1 MMITT
6 LLIAV
11 PTGIKIFSWLGTLY
25 FGKIHTYSTAMLFAL
40 AFIVTFTIGGISGVM
55 LGMVPIDI
63 HVSDTYFIVAHI
75 HFVLFGGSVFTIFAG
90 IYHWFPKI
98 TGRMYDEKLGRVHFW
113 GTLLGTWGTFIP
125 MHWIGMD
132 GMPRRVA
139 DYASQFGNWNLLI
152 SCFAFMLGA
161 VQLVF
166 LYNMIVSWRFGPRAA
181 ANPWRAN
188 SIEWQVSSPPPIF
201 NFDRDSARGRR
212 SLRVRRAGRPARDH
226 GRRIGRGPGRAGAC
240 SGGFVMSETSGA
252 RPLLVFLNEVAGG
265 RKLLKAVSERAEGV
279 PFVAVAAPQNQPAVG
294 QLIDSGELRDAARAR
309 VEVTMAILS
318 AYGVESVGEVMDPE
332 PSLALDDAV
341 RAHEPGEVLLSCASG
356 TRFGFTRKDLVA
368 WAGDRFEPDVTVTH
382 IPVRIS
388 DDSISWE
395 KSHTL
400 VVASQTV
407 AAPDLVGR
415 LKERAAGHPHRYTII
430 CPRTEDVTEPEIVRD
445 LASTL
450 AELYRADIDAT
461 GQPMSPDP
469 FHAVQ
474 NAIEHYSVDEV
485 LISTFAGETSRWL
498 EDDLIGRVRE
508 ITEKTVEHLEVGRPA
523 AAVAAAVAEGGES

>member
-1 MMITT
+1 
-6 LLIAV
+6 
-11 PTGIKIFSWLGTLY
+11 
-25 FGKIHTYSTAMLFAL
+25 
-40 AFIVTFTIGGISGVM
+40 
-55 LGMVPIDI
+55 
-63 HVSDTYFIVAHI
+63 
-75 HFVLFGGSVFTIFAG
+75 
-90 IYHWFPKI
+90 
-98 TGRMYDEKLGRVHFW
+98 
-113 GTLLGTWGTFIP
+113 
-125 MHWIGMD
+125 
-132 GMPRRVA
+132 
-139 DYASQFGNWNLLI
+139 
-152 SCFAFMLGA
+152 
-161 VQLVF
+161 
-166 LYNMIVSWRFGPRAA
+166 
-181 ANPWRAN
+181 
-188 SIEWQVSSPPPIF
+188 
-201 NFDRDSARGRR
+201 
-212 SLRVRRAGRPARDH
+212 
-226 GRRIGRGPGRAGAC
+226 
-240 SGGFVMSETSGA
+240 MSEVVEA
-252 RPLLVFLNEVAGG
+252 KPLLVFLNEVAGG
-265 RKLLKAVSERAEGV
+265 RKLLQAVGERAAKV

-309 VEVTMAILS
+309 VEVTMSVLS
-318 AYGVESVGEVMDPE
+318 EYGIDSVGEVMDPE

-341 RAHEPGEVLLSCASG
+341 RAHEPGEILLSCAEG
-356 TRFGFTRKDLVA
+356 TRFGFTRKDLVS
-368 WAGDRFEPDVTVTH
+368 WAEARFEPDVPVTH

-415 LKERAAGHPHRYTII
+415 LKERAAGHPHRYTIV

-450 AELYRADIDAT
+450 AELYKADVDAT

-508 ITEKTVEHLEVGRPA
+508 ITEKPVEHLEVGRPA
-523 AAVAAAVAEGGES
+523 AAVAAAVAEGGAS

>member
-1 MMITT
+1 
-6 LLIAV
+6 
-11 PTGIKIFSWLGTLY
+11 
-25 FGKIHTYSTAMLFAL
+25 
-40 AFIVTFTIGGISGVM
+40 
-55 LGMVPIDI
+55 
-63 HVSDTYFIVAHI
+63 
-75 HFVLFGGSVFTIFAG
+75 
-90 IYHWFPKI
+90 
-98 TGRMYDEKLGRVHFW
+98 
-113 GTLLGTWGTFIP
+113 
-125 MHWIGMD
+125 
-132 GMPRRVA
+132 
-139 DYASQFGNWNLLI
+139 
-152 SCFAFMLGA
+152 
-161 VQLVF
+161 
-166 LYNMIVSWRFGPRAA
+166 
-181 ANPWRAN
+181 
-188 SIEWQVSSPPPIF
+188 
-201 NFDRDSARGRR
+201 
-212 SLRVRRAGRPARDH
+212 
-226 GRRIGRGPGRAGAC
+226 
-240 SGGFVMSETSGA
+240 
-252 RPLLVFLNEVAGG
+252 
-265 RKLLKAVSERAEGV
+265 
-279 PFVAVAAPQNQPAVG
+279 
-294 QLIDSGELRDAARAR
+294 
-309 VEVTMAILS
+309 
-318 AYGVESVGEVMDPE
+318 MDPE

-407 AAPDLVGR
+407 AAPDLVSR

-430 CPRTEDVTEPEIVRD
+430 CPRAEDVTEPEIVRD

-485 LISTFAGETSRWL
+485 LISTFAGESSRWL

-508 ITEKTVEHLEVGRPA
+508 ITDKTVEHLEVGRPA
-523 AAVAAAVAEGGES
+523 TAVAAAVAEGEES